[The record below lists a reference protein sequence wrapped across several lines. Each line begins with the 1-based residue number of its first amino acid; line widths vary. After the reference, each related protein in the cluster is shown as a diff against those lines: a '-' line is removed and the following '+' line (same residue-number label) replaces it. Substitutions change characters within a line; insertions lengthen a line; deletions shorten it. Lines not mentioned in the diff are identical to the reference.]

1 MQRIDLNAV
10 RGWAASGTV
19 RYPTA
24 ISSVCPHCSDRVVF
38 SLSDFELD
46 NKRLT
51 VAATG
56 TCPSCKK
63 YAFFWTLRE
72 QRVPKDDTNNPT
84 AIHTHP
90 PVRDHYPT
98 PKFSADIPEQ
108 LQRSFI
114 STIDA
119 FNSKNYVATTVGGR
133 RTLEGIFKYLVP
145 EEKRKANLA
154 KLIEFAKADVDLAAP
169 LSALSHAIRDGG
181 NLGAHF
187 DMEKEPSEALARQMV
202 ELLEYL
208 ISYLY
213 VLPKQIE
220 KLEQSLGRD
229 A

>member
-10 RGWAASGTV
+10 RGWTTSNSV
-19 RYPTA
+19 RYPNA

-38 SLSDFELD
+38 SLGDSFMD
-46 NKRLT
+46 NARLA
-51 VAATG
+51 VVATG
-56 TCPSCKK
+56 LCPSCKK
-63 YAFFWTLRE
+63 LASFWAMRE
-72 QRVPKDDTNNPT
+72 QKIPKDTINNPI
-84 AIHTHP
+84 AIYMYP

-98 PKFSADIPEQ
+98 PEFSDDIPEA

-154 KLIEFAKADVDLAAP
+154 KLIEFAKAEVDLAAP

-213 VLPKQIE
+213 VLPKEIK
-220 KLEQSLGRD
+220 KLEQNLGRD